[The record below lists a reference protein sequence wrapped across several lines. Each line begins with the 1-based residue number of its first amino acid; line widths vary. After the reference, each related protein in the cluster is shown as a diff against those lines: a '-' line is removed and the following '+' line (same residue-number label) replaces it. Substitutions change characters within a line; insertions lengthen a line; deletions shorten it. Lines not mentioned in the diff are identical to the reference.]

1 MTVRNRMLV
10 LFSLLAAGIC
20 VLLGVV
26 GVLISRDT
34 LDEEVQA
41 STTQIVTGRAA
52 ELGRWIEGLKRMSL
66 EYADHPVLR
75 TAI

>member
-20 VLLGVV
+20 LILGVI
-26 GVLISRDT
+26 GVFISRDT
-34 LDEEVQA
+34 LDEEVRE

-52 ELGRWIEGLKRMSL
+52 ELGRWAAAV
-66 EYADHPVLR
+66 Y
-75 TAI
+75 